1 MVKKLKD
8 IFGGLYNND
17 NVLVS
22 GTHTHSVPSGYFQYV
37 LYEVGRSVHS
47 EAVYRPMAKYSVY
60 THVVAFHGGSPPV
73 PHAGVITGVC
83 EADTGRHCQ
92 WCSEEHPESTR

>member
-1 MVKKLKD
+1 MKKLKD

-47 EAVYRPMAKYSVY
+47 VYRPMAKYFRIDRACTLLWIGSLKVL
-60 THVVAFHGGSPPV
+60 AFNGGSP
-73 PHAGVITGVC
+73 C
-83 EADTGRHCQ
+83 
-92 WCSEEHPESTR
+92 